1 MLLWWSERKKKL
13 NATYQRLNASI
24 NVFKYSYEADLLM
37 ATVQMYVRFGECDLF
52 LKCRFL
58 WSIAWPLK
66 VCTMGLCNEIQYV
79 GLSVIHLIDRL
90 TYYFIDTLLI
100 RDFCSIFRNTRCKS
114 EVKLLQPTRFY
125 VISMSS
131 CIIEFHAKTISTN
144 FCSIYLQ
151 FKTAHSTHNFS
162 LLLSLFSTPRT
173 LCEKSGR
180 NEQPT
185 SALLFFAQASVTFWA
200 DLL

>member
-1 MLLWWSERKKKL
+1 
-13 NATYQRLNASI
+13 
-24 NVFKYSYEADLLM
+24 M

-58 WSIAWPLK
+58 WSIASPLK

-151 FKTAHSTHNFS
+151 FKRRIRRIISLYYYHCSRLQELYVKKVAETNSQPAHCFFS
-162 LLLSLFSTPRT
+162 R
-173 LCEKSGR
+173 K
-180 NEQPT
+180 
-185 SALLFFAQASVTFWA
+185 QA
-200 DLL
+200 

>member
-1 MLLWWSERKKKL
+1 
-13 NATYQRLNASI
+13 
-24 NVFKYSYEADLLM
+24 M

-58 WSIAWPLK
+58 WSIASPLK

-162 LLLSLFSTPRT
+162 LLFIIVLDSKNFMWKKWQKRTANQRIAFFRASKRNILSR
-173 LCEKSGR
+173 
-180 NEQPT
+180 
-185 SALLFFAQASVTFWA
+185 FAVMIYE
-200 DLL
+200 